1 MRGSEFQD
9 SRKLL
14 LRPLLLSPFFVVS
27 LLLFVT
33 PRESG
38 REKPGKKRKGKERTI
53 FHSFI
58 LSLLGGGSSEGGLP
72 CSFLTIRRHFA
83 STLFSPPPPQCIKLI
98 LLLSTKRK
106 DLGKGKGEVGGRS
119 ASPLLPHSPFASLA
133 PAVFYSPFPRKPAL
147 GLRQFLPRLVSVRGS
162 YCS

>member
-1 MRGSEFQD
+1 MRVGV
-9 SRKLL
+9 
-14 LRPLLLSPFFVVS
+14 LRFEGTPSSSFASSPFFLS
-27 LLLFVT
+27 CLFFSSS
-33 PRESG
+33 PRGS
-38 REKPGKKRKGKERTI
+38 PGERSRVKKERGRKEQFSTL
-53 FHSFI
+53 SFFLCWEGEVPRGAFRV
-58 LSLLGGGSSEGGLP
+58 LSLLYGD
-72 CSFLTIRRHFA
+72 T
-83 STLFSPPPPQCIKLI
+83 SPPPFPSPQCIKLI

-119 ASPLLPHSPFASLA
+119 ASPLLSHSPFASLA